1 MNADDRT
8 RRALSLFDE
17 LVELDAAARAP
28 VLARLHAEDAAL
40 HSEVEALLEADA
52 GDGMLEQPMLSLLP
66 SSAPDDVEAPDRIG
80 PWRVTGIAGRG
91 GMGAVYLGERADG
104 QYEQQA
110 AIKLIR
116 LGMDTPQLRARFL
129 RERQIL
135 AALKHPHIATLLD
148 GGVTE
153 TGAPYFAMERVEGE
167 PIDVWCDAHKATLR
181 ARVKVFLQVCAAVQ
195 HAHQNL
201 VIHRDLKPANILIDA
216 GGQAKLLDFGIAKLL
231 DHDAPANATKEQPHT
246 PAYAAPEQLSGGAIT
261 TATDVYGL
269 GVVLRGLLCGPAPDG
284 EAPSRVAA
292 RASDEQVRARG
303 LSSRKA
309 FASGLRGDLSAI
321 VAQCLHHE
329 PPRRYATV
337 DALAQDLQAW
347 LDGTP
352 VSARSPTT
360 GYVLRK
366 FISRHRWGVAAAGV
380 LLLAVGAGVGGVL
393 WQAGKA
399 RKAAAEAQA
408 QLGYLS
414 SLLHTLA
421 PSTAD
426 ARELNRSKL
435 IAEAAR
441 NARSELADKP
451 TSLAGVEFAL
461 AQVAQDT
468 GDYAQAMALADSA
481 YALRRASFGEGA
493 LPTAEALLLAGALR
507 TQLSPPRFDEAAQML
522 DAAIATIRREAP
534 SSALLVDGLQKRS
547 TLLGD
552 QDKLAD
558 QERVI
563 GEAAALCEGALAAQ
577 AICEEVWL
585 AQGSMA
591 SRNRRHDL
599 ALAPLR
605 RAWDARK
612 KRLGEEHAA
621 TLQVAGVLAFTLAD
635 AGDVAGGLVLAE
647 AVHAANQRIYTQ
659 PTETSLRAM
668 LRLSRLLKRSG
679 NYERAE
685 ALVDEYL
692 LHARR
697 LFGDTNQNT
706 ILGFSDRASLLFGV
720 GRFDEAA
727 AQFDVTAKAYR
738 AAKSDINAALTQGY
752 VSDSQREAGH
762 AAEALPGQLEAVA
775 TLKRL
780 YPKGQNVMLARALTN
795 LALTEGAVGQHDA
808 ALAHHD
814 ESLAMH
820 HALQPSG
827 STHAAFAQA
836 FRGKTVFDLGRT
848 AEGEAELRSA
858 LKTLESLK
866 ASSPNQYWE
875 PFGLLTFVACANHAN
890 DCDALRQ
897 SAREALTLSLAATSR
912 ARLREALDA
921 TR

>member
-17 LVELDAAARAP
+17 LVELDEAARAP
-28 VLARLHAEDAAL
+28 VLTRLRGEDAAL
-40 HSEVEALLEADA
+40 HAEVQALLEADA
-52 GDGMLEQPMLSLLP
+52 GDGVLEQPMLSLLP
-66 SSAPDDVEAPDRIG
+66 SSAPDDVEAPQRIG
-80 PWRVTGIAGRG
+80 PWRITGIAGRG

-104 QYEQQA
+104 QFEQRA

-135 AALKHPHIATLLD
+135 AGLKHPHIATLLD

-167 PIDVWCDAHKATLR
+167 PIDVWCDTRKATLR
-181 ARVKVFLQVCAAVQ
+181 ARVQVFLQVCAAVQ

-201 VIHRDLKPANILIDA
+201 IIHRDLKPANILIDTS
-216 GGQAKLLDFGIAKLL
+216 GQAKLLDFGIAKLL
-231 DHDAPANATKEQPHT
+231 DDDAPANATREQPHT
-246 PAYAAPEQLSGGAIT
+246 PHYAAPEQLSGGAIT

-269 GVVLRGLLCGPAPDG
+269 GVVLHGLLSWPSSA
-284 EAPSRVAA
+284 AQSPSRADTHLSGQHAA
-292 RASDEQVRARG
+292 LSRALPKGVG
-303 LSSRKA
+303 
-309 FASGLRGDLSAI
+309 GDLSAI
-321 VAQCLHHE
+321 VHQCLREE
-329 PPRRYATV
+329 PSRRYATV
-337 DALAQDLQAW
+337 DALAQDLRAW
-347 LDGTP
+347 LVGTP
-352 VSARSPTT
+352 VSARNPTA

-366 FISRHRWGVAAAGV
+366 FISRHRWSVAAAGV

-435 IAEAAR
+435 IAEAAKS
-441 NARSELADKP
+441 ARSELADKP
-451 TSLAGVEFAL
+451 ASLAGVEFAL

-468 GDYAQAMALADSA
+468 GDYTQAMALADSA

-493 LPTAEALLLAGALR
+493 LASAEVLLLAGSLR
-507 TQLSPPRFDEAAQML
+507 TQLSPPRFDEAGQML
-522 DAAIATIRREAP
+522 DAAIATIRRQAP

-547 TLLGD
+547 TLFGD

-563 GEAAALCEGALAAQ
+563 GEAAALCEGALSTEAV
-577 AICEEVWL
+577 CEAVWL
-585 AQGSMA
+585 EQGSMA
-591 SRNRRHDL
+591 SRNRRPEQ

-612 KRLGEEHAA
+612 KRLGEEHAS
-621 TLQVAGVLAFTLAD
+621 TLHVAGVLAFAQAD

-679 NYERAE
+679 KYERAE
-685 ALVDEYL
+685 TMVDEYL
-692 LHARR
+692 LHARK

-706 ILGFSDRASLLFGV
+706 ILGFSDRASLLFGL

-738 AAKSDINAALTQGY
+738 SVKSDINAALTQGY

-762 AAEALPGQLEAVA
+762 AEQALPGQLDAVA
-775 TLKRL
+775 TLRRL

-795 LALTEGAVGQHDA
+795 LALTEGAVGQHAA

-820 HALQPSG
+820 RALQP
-827 STHAAFAQA
+827 TALTNAAFAQA
-836 FRGKTVFDLGRT
+836 LRGKTVFDLGRT
-848 AEGEAELRSA
+848 PEGELELRSA

-875 PFGLLTFVACANHAN
+875 PFGLLTSVACANRAN

-912 ARLREALDA
+912 ARLREALDGQP
-921 TR
+921 

>member
-17 LVELDAAARAP
+17 LVELDEAARVP
-28 VLARLHAEDAAL
+28 VLSRLRGEDAAL
-40 HSEVEALLEADA
+40 HAEVQALLDADA
-52 GDGMLEQPMLSLLP
+52 GDGVLEQPMVSLLP
-66 SSAPDDVEAPDRIG
+66 SSAPDDVEAPHRIG
-80 PWRVTGIAGRG
+80 PWRITGIAGRG

-104 QYEQQA
+104 QFEQQA

-135 AALKHPHIATLLD
+135 AALKHPNIATLLD

-167 PIDVWCDAHKATLR
+167 PIDVWCDARKATLR
-181 ARVKVFLQVCAAVQ
+181 ARVTVFLQVCAAVQ

-201 VIHRDLKPANILIDA
+201 IIHRDLKPANILVDA

-231 DHDAPANATKEQPHT
+231 DHDGPAANATRERPHT
-246 PAYAAPEQLSGGAIT
+246 PHYAAPEQLSGGTIT

-269 GVVLRGLLCGPAPDG
+269 GVVLHGLLSWPSSA
-284 EAPSRVAA
+284 AQSPSRADTHLSGPHASPA
-292 RASDEQVRARG
+292 RLLPKGVG
-303 LSSRKA
+303 
-309 FASGLRGDLSAI
+309 GDLSAI
-321 VAQCLHHE
+321 VQQCLRDE
-329 PPRRYATV
+329 PSQRYSTV
-337 DALAQDLQAW
+337 DALAKDLRAW
-347 LDGTP
+347 LEGAPVTARRPTP
-352 VSARSPTT
+352 

-380 LLLAVGAGVGGVL
+380 VLLAVGAGVGGVL

-435 IAEAAR
+435 IAEAAK

-468 GDYAQAMALADSA
+468 GDYTQAMTLADSA
-481 YALRRASFGEGA
+481 YTLRRAALGEGA
-493 LPTAEALLLAGALR
+493 LATAEALMLAGALR
-507 TQLSPPRFDEAAQML
+507 MQLSPPRFDEAAQML

-534 SSALLVDGLQKRS
+534 GSALLVDGLQKRS

-563 GEAAALCEGALAAQ
+563 GEAVALCDGALAAE
-577 AICEEVWL
+577 AVCEEVWL

-605 RAWDARK
+605 RAWEARK

-621 TLQVAGVLAFTLAD
+621 TLQVAGVLAFTQAD

-679 NYERAE
+679 SYERAE
-685 ALVDEYL
+685 TLIDEYL

-738 AAKSDINAALTQGY
+738 SVKSDINAALTQGY

-762 AAEALPGQLEAVA
+762 AEQALPGQLDAVA
-775 TLKRL
+775 TLRRL

-795 LALTEGAVGQHDA
+795 LALTEGALGDHDG

-820 HALQPSG
+820 RALQPAG
-827 STHAAFAQA
+827 STSTAFAQA

-848 AEGEAELRSA
+848 AEGELELRSA
-858 LKTLESLK
+858 LKALEPVK
-866 ASSPNQYWE
+866 ASAPNQYWE
-875 PFGLLTFVACANHAN
+875 PFGLLTSVACANRAH

-897 SAREALTLSLAATSR
+897 SARAALTLSVAATTR
-912 ARLREALDA
+912 ARLHEALGGQP
-921 TR
+921 